1 MKNRFSG
8 NKSQKRAGVSTLIPD
23 KMDFMSK
30 TMIRDKGHYIMI
42 KGSNHEE
49 DTTIVNIY
57 ACNHGAPKYALHL
70 ILVSPSE
77 VSLNGMVLNAC

>member
-1 MKNRFSG
+1 MGIKAKR
-8 NKSQKRAGVSTLIPD
+8 RAGVSTLIPD

-49 DTTIVNIY
+49 DITIVNIY
-57 ACNHGAPKYALHL
+57 ACNNGAPKYIPLSKMCSISSWSVHQR
-70 ILVSPSE
+70 
-77 VSLNGMVLNAC
+77 

>member
-1 MKNRFSG
+1 MFNANSD
-8 NKSQKRAGVSTLIPD
+8 QKRAGVNLCVSD

-49 DTTIVNIY
+49 DTTTVNIY